1 MPLLKWAAL
10 CVALAAPA
18 LLDAQNA
25 PGPNVPGAGT
35 KDARGVQVNMPRGT
49 RMLIRLTT
57 PLSTSGQRAGDR
69 FRARLVNDLRL
80 DGAVLAPAGSP
91 IVGELTRVS
100 GGHVGGTQRLQAT
113 LIQLSYRGDL
123 VDIVT
128 DTIKI
133 ESVREEP
140 ARNAGTGTLLG
151 VQFDRNA
158 QNVVALLDDDRQLT
172 IPSGSRAEVRLLRP
186 LTVWK

>member
-1 MPLLKWAAL
+1 VSSA
-10 CVALAAPA
+10 
-18 LLDAQNA
+18 
-25 PGPNVPGAGT
+25 T
-35 KDARGVQVNMPRGT
+35 SKDARGVQVSLPRGT

-57 PLSTSGQRAGDR
+57 PLSTSGRRAGEL

-80 DGAVLAPAGSP
+80 DGALLAPAGSP
-91 IVGELTRVS
+91 VVGELTRVS
-100 GGHVGGTQRLQAT
+100 GGHAGGTQRLQAT
-113 LIQLSYRGDL
+113 LVQLSYRGDL

-140 ARNAGTGTLLG
+140 ARNTGSGTLLG
-151 VQFDRNA
+151 VQLDRNA
-158 QNVVALLDDDRQLT
+158 ENVVALLDDERQLT